1 MAGGVIALRA
11 MPSQWLIRGWG
22 GTKTSIWFVEG
33 PFARSGSP
41 SALTTTLVARDAE
54 RRRAGIFE
62 ADAFLEE
69 PAFVLAF
76 AEANAA
82 EEMHRIATP
91 LAAMVVLPTEK
102 PDALSKVERC
112 QVGLGADVGL
122 RAGRGEIKKVGSD
135 WPQSK

>member
-1 MAGGVIALRA
+1 MRA

-102 PDALSKVERC
+102 PDALSKVERNLP
-112 QVGLGADVGL
+112 GSRRRSTG
-122 RAGRGEIKKVGSD
+122 RARRDKKVDRTGHHIANSR
-135 WPQSK
+135 QIV